1 MDPEHGV
8 FVVAM
13 IPEPMWPGGR
23 LTLVDVFACFSP
35 PFATRDEASAWR
47 WEKIRENRRWRDSA
61 VCQLHATKAVT
72 FGGDNALLA
81 SVLMDMAKGVESVCA
96 RMEAGTISTADAVRK
111 LREVAS

>member
-23 LTLVDVFACFSP
+23 LTLPEVFACFSP
-35 PFATRDEASAWR
+35 PFATRAEANAWR
-47 WEKIRENRRWRDSA
+47 SEKIQKDREWRASV

-81 SVLMDMAKGVESVCA
+81 SVLMDMAKGVEGVCA
-96 RMEAGTISTADAVRK
+96 QMEAGTITTADAVRK